1 MIKTFHIKLLI
12 KCFNPPVN
20 PVNLNWINYN
30 YNILI
35 FCRLLLFSILKIKRM
50 KRAVLIILVLLVVI
64 QFIRPSRNQTPGLSA
79 NDITRH
85 YTVPDTVVAIL
96 KRACNDCHSNYT
108 RYPWYTNIQPVGWWL
123 QNHINEGKGDL
134 NFSEFGAYTAKRQ
147 AHKMQQ
153 TAKEIK
159 DGDMPLDSYL
169 WIHKDAI
176 LSDGEKQVLI
186 NWADS
191 LSKDI
196 AAKNGISLTPERG
209 TKK

>member
-1 MIKTFHIKLLI
+1 
-12 KCFNPPVN
+12 
-20 PVNLNWINYN
+20 
-30 YNILI
+30 
-35 FCRLLLFSILKIKRM
+35 M
-50 KRAVLIILVLLVVI
+50 KRTLLIILVLLVVI
-64 QFIRPSRNQTPGLSA
+64 QFIRPSRNLTTQLSA

-85 YTVPDTVVAIL
+85 YTVPDTVSAIL

-108 RYPWYTNIQPVGWWL
+108 RYPWYTNVQPVGWWL
-123 QNHINEGKGDL
+123 QHHVNEGKGEL

-147 AHKMQQ
+147 AHKLEE
-153 TAKEIK
+153 TAKQIK

-196 AAKNGISLTPERG
+196 AAKNGL
-209 TKK
+209 

>member
-1 MIKTFHIKLLI
+1 M
-12 KCFNPPVN
+12 
-20 PVNLNWINYN
+20 
-30 YNILI
+30 
-35 FCRLLLFSILKIKRM
+35 LLFSILKFKRM
-50 KRAVLIILVLLVVI
+50 KRAVIIILVLLVVI

-176 LSDGEKQVLI
+176 LSEGEKQVLI

-209 TKK
+209 AKK

>member
-1 MIKTFHIKLLI
+1 
-12 KCFNPPVN
+12 
-20 PVNLNWINYN
+20 
-30 YNILI
+30 
-35 FCRLLLFSILKIKRM
+35 M
-50 KRAVLIILVLLVVI
+50 KRAILIILVLLVVI
-64 QFIRPSRNQTPGLSA
+64 QFIRPSRNLTTELSA

-85 YTVPDTVVAIL
+85 YTVPDTVSAIL
-96 KRACNDCHSNYT
+96 KKACNDCHSNYT

-123 QNHINEGKGDL
+123 QHHVNDGKGEL

-147 AHKMQQ
+147 SHKMQSV
-153 TAKEIK
+153 AKEVK

-196 AAKNGISLTPERG
+196 AAKNGLPEPG
-209 TKK
+209 MKK